1 MDLRY
6 NSEVLIPVNDVMLK
20 GELVIPFKATSI
32 VVFSHGS
39 GSSYR
44 SSRNLMVARHL
55 HARHIGT
62 LLFDLL
68 TPEEDMHYNNRFD
81 IALLTN
87 RLMAAISWLEKQ
99 PSAKGTVL
107 GLFGASTGAASALK
121 AASALPGIGAVVS
134 RGGRPDLVMDDL
146 ATVQA
151 PVLLIVGSLDH
162 DVLQLNEEAYAK
174 LTCEKKLEVVAGAT
188 HLFEEHGMMEKVAAH
203 ASEWFMK
210 HLVAVDV

>member
-1 MDLRY
+1 MDFQC
-6 NSEVLIPVNDVMLK
+6 NSEVSIPVNNVLLK
-20 GELVIPFKATSI
+20 GELVIPFKAKSI

-44 SSRNLMVARHL
+44 SSRNLMVARYL
-55 HARHIGT
+55 HTRQIGT

-81 IALLTN
+81 ITLLTK
-87 RLMAAISWLEKQ
+87 RLMAAVSWLEKQ
-99 PSAKGTVL
+99 PSAKGTAL

-121 AASALPGIGAVVS
+121 AASILPAIGAVVS

-146 ATVQA
+146 PAVQA

-162 DVLQLNEEAYAK
+162 DVLQLNEKAYAK
-174 LTCEKKLEVVAGAT
+174 LNCEKKLEVVAGAT
-188 HLFEEHGMMEKVAAH
+188 HLFEEHGMMEKVASL
-203 ASEWFMK
+203 ASGWFMK
-210 HLVAVDV
+210 HLAPVDV